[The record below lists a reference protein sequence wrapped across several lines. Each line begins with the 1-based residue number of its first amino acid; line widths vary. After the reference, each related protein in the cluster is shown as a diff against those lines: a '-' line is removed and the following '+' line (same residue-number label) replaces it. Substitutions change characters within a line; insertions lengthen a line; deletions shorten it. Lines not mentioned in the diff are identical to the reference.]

1 VAVLCR
7 LLGGGSSFSTGGPG
21 KGMYSRLYTQVLNQY
36 SWIQSCECFYSWYSD
51 IGLFG
56 VHSTCDPKYA
66 PKMLHEVIKHLLLT
80 LVDIE
85 EQELQR
91 AKNLLKSSIFYNLE
105 GRSVLVD
112 DIGRQVLTLGKR
124 ITAEEHCKLIDACNI
139 ESIVAAAKRMFK
151 TKPIFI
157 AYGDKNALT
166 QMPNHEELHT
176 YIVGEIKTIQ

>member
-1 VAVLCR
+1 
-7 LLGGGSSFSTGGPG
+7 
-21 KGMYSRLYTQVLNQY
+21 LN
-36 SWIQSCECFYSWYSD
+36 
-51 IGLFG
+51 
-56 VHSTCDPKYA
+56 
-66 PKMLHEVIKHLLLT
+66 EVIKHLLLT